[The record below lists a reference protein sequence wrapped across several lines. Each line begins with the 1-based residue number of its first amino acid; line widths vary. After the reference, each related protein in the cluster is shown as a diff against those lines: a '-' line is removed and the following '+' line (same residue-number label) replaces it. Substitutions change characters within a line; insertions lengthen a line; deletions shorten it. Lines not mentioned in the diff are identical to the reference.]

1 MTINFDGN
9 IGKDAELRT
18 VKVGGEDVKVCSF
31 WVAENISKRDNTTK
45 TLWHKVTIWRNYAEK
60 MAQYLKKGRHVLVE
74 GYAEAKTYTT
84 QDNRIIAYID
94 VQPGMNGK
102 VKLLDKAT
110 EEEVPPEAV
119 EAAAT
124 EEVEAPW

>member
-1 MTINFDGN
+1 MTITFDGN

-18 VKVGGEDVKVCSF
+18 VSVNGEDTKVCSF
-31 WVAENISKRDNTTK
+31 FVAENISKRDGSVK
-45 TLWHKVTIWRNYAEK
+45 TLWHKVTIWRGYAEK

-84 QDNRIIAYID
+84 QDNRIVPYID
-94 VQPGMNGK
+94 VQPGIGGK
-102 VKLLDKAT
+102 IKLLDRNI

-119 EAAAT
+119 TAT
-124 EEVEAPW
+124 EEATPWDD